1 MYFLLS
7 VACDLYESLKF
18 HHLKE
23 VIIGGQELSIG
34 EKEKVTLY
42 NFYFKEG
49 NVVALFCLKLYI
61 F

>member
-1 MYFLLS
+1 M
-7 VACDLYESLKF
+7 ACDLYESLKF

-23 VIIGGQELSIG
+23 VIIGGRELSLG
-34 EKEKVTLY
+34 KKEKVALY